1 MSHIV
6 IENMVT
12 IVNLRK
18 YLNTRRLTLN
28 ARIRL
33 LDDYTNDDMLSVAA
47 RSFAT
52 GRMYSMKLELA
63 HVQDILN
70 ENPVL

>member
-1 MSHIV
+1 MPYIV
-6 IENMVT
+6 IKNMVT

-33 LDDYTNDDMLSVAA
+33 LDDYTNDETLSVAA
-47 RSFAT
+47 RSFAA

-63 HVQDILN
+63 HVRDILD
-70 ENPVL
+70 ENPIL